1 MSIRNKHFSQERNPF
16 HPCSRTCFCASYPM
30 NLLDKTDGSY
40 IAMCSPFP
48 WPPSKRLNP
57 MIIDL
62 SRLPEDAEVA
72 EAYES
77 DWWHGEEE
85 DEQVLALDAPLA
97 VKVRVRRAGDKYILD
112 GRISGGVQVRCD
124 RCLEPFHR
132 DVDAPFHL
140 FLQATASDSNAAA
153 EVELLDE
160 DMEVNFIRGEQLN
173 LDEIVR
179 EQVFLSLPMKCVCS
193 ETCRGLCPGAGAI

>member
-1 MSIRNKHFSQERNPF
+1 
-16 HPCSRTCFCASYPM
+16 
-30 NLLDKTDGSY
+30 
-40 IAMCSPFP
+40 
-48 WPPSKRLNP
+48 

-62 SRLPEDAEVA
+62 SRLPEDAEVV
-72 EAYES
+72 EAYDP
-77 DWWHGEEE
+77 DWWHGEGEE
-85 DEQVLALDAPLA
+85 EQVLALDRPLA
-97 VKVRVRRAGDKYILD
+97 VRVRVRRAGDKYILE
-112 GRISGGVQVRCD
+112 GRISGGILARCD

-140 FLQATASDSNAAA
+140 FLKVVVSDAETAP

-179 EQVFLSLPMKCVCS
+179 EQVFLSLPIKCVCS
-193 ETCRGLCPGAGAI
+193 ETCRGLCPRCGGNLNQGNCTCRKEEGHPAFSKLRDIQIYDHRGE

>member
-1 MSIRNKHFSQERNPF
+1 
-16 HPCSRTCFCASYPM
+16 
-30 NLLDKTDGSY
+30 
-40 IAMCSPFP
+40 
-48 WPPSKRLNP
+48 

-77 DWWHGEEE
+77 DWWHGEGE

-179 EQVFLSLPMKCVCS
+179 EQVFLSSPCS
-193 ETCRGLCPGAGAI
+193 AFAAKPVAGCASSAGAV